1 MENAIVSTILIF
13 NIVLMLLYF
22 IVKINKRSIDR
33 AREAYS
39 KAVKEEEKKIL
50 SGDDHQWISTFI
62 SDPTIPESIAKNES
76 FTYNS
81 GDTGIV
87 FVKKEELDK
96 ELAGFGV
103 IIKSDTHKCVI
114 NLLPI
119 SFLEITRKNAFLLK
133 NSQKNLIG
141 LFTPF
146 HIVLFNT
153 ETFMFSRSVEN
164 DDIDDMEEIP
174 LTAYTKENDAVDHI
188 VVKVRLPFLDPC
200 QFVESFY
207 LSDYKDFK
215 ATIKLK

>member
-1 MENAIVSTILIF
+1 MENAIVSAILIF

-22 IVKINKRSIDR
+22 IVKINKRSMDR

-39 KAVKEEEKKIL
+39 KADKEEEKKTL
-50 SGDDHQWISTFI
+50 SGEDHEWISSFI
-62 SDPTIPESIAKNES
+62 SDPTIPDSIAKNES
-76 FTYNS
+76 FTYNTD
-81 GDTGIV
+81 DTSIM

-96 ELAGFGV
+96 GLTGFGV
-103 IIKSDTHKCVI
+103 IIKSSTHKCAI

-119 SFLEITRKNAFLLK
+119 SFLEVTRKNAFLLK

-146 HIVLFNT
+146 HIVIFNT
-153 ETFMFSRSVEN
+153 ETFMFSQSVE
-164 DDIDDMEEIP
+164 DDVTNDMEEIP
-174 LTAYTKENDAVDHI
+174 LTAFTKENDAVDHM
-188 VVKVRLPFLDPC
+188 VVKVKMPFLDPC

-215 ATIKLK
+215 TTNK